1 MADYTIASGD
11 IASHGHTLTPDVE
24 DTVTFPSIDPDGAV
38 TLILHPGGTSPV
50 YVSSGTVAATVA
62 GAKCRVLFPGFA
74 GELTGPS
81 GVLAGLDGAASGPP
95 TKVRLI
101 SAAAVTYSVEA

>member
-1 MADYTIASGD
+1 MTNYTIASGD
-11 IASHGHTLTPDVE
+11 IASHAHTLTPDVE
-24 DTVTFPSIDPDGAV
+24 DTVTFSAADGEV
-38 TLILHPGGTSPV
+38 TLILHPGDTSPV
-50 YVSSGTVAATVA
+50 YVSSGTVPATVA

-74 GELTGPS
+74 GQLTGPS
-81 GVLAGLDGAASGPP
+81 GILSGLDGAGSGTP

>member
-11 IASHGHTLTPDVE
+11 IATHAHTLVANVE
-24 DTVTFPSIDPDGAV
+24 DTVTFSAADADGEV
-38 TLILHPGGTSPV
+38 TLILHPGDSSPV
-50 YVSSGTVAATVA
+50 YVSSGTVPATVA

-74 GELTGPS
+74 GRLTGPS
-81 GVLAGLDGAASGPP
+81 GILAGLDGAGSGTP